1 MIGRSYLIRAM
12 ANAGEVPKSL
22 RWSHGEPLSEV
33 QRVSYLEAW
42 KRASV
47 RLWCSIMRLLDDWSF
62 AWCAGPVAGSSFG
75 FVIV

>member
-1 MIGRSYLIRAM
+1 MLAPEATQS
-12 ANAGEVPKSL
+12 
-22 RWSHGEPLSEV
+22 PLASPEGFP
-33 QRVSYLEAW
+33 YLEAW

-62 AWCAGPVAGSSFG
+62 AWCAGPVAVAAFG